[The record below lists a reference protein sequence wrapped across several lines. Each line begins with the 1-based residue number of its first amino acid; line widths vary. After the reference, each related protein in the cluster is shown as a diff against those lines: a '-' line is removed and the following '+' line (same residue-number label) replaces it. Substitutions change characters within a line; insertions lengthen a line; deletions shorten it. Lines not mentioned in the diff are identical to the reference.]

1 MTNSQSGEPTS
12 STTTT
17 SSPVGGTGTNEG
29 ASTSTADFANDVGA
43 RNLAEATRNYIQ
55 RVRGGEVGALPALL
69 GVLVLVIIFANAS
82 DVFLSKG
89 NFANFLTQA
98 APTAVLAMGLVFVLL
113 LGEIDL
119 SAGTASGVCAA
130 TMAIG
135 LVNKG
140 DLHKAL
146 GTPTYL
152 ALLGLMVA
160 MAAVTIW
167 YRLWFAL
174 ALIGVGVILIVT
186 GVNKNALA
194 GIIVSVSV
202 GVAIGTLIGF
212 LVARIGIPSF
222 VVTLAL
228 FLAWQGVLL
237 QFIGQGSAVPVR
249 QFDLINKIENQ
260 NMSPF
265 WSWILWLV
273 AIGGYALYTVT
284 RSIRRR
290 AAKLTAE
297 PLDVV
302 ILRIAV
308 IGAATGIA
316 IWVLNKDRSTTV
328 FATIQGVP
336 YVIPIIAIVFIGWTL
351 ILSKSRY
358 GRFVYAVGGNT
369 EAARR
374 AGIDTVRV
382 RLSVFVIASGMAGL
396 AGVIQA
402 SKQGGVDTAFGNG
415 TTLLYAV
422 AAAVIGGTSLFGGK
436 GKMRDAIIGALVIA
450 MIPNGLGLLRNIK
463 PSYEFLITG
472 LVLLLA
478 ASVDALSRKRAAAG
492 R

>member
-1 MTNSQSGEPTS
+1 MTEPTS
-12 STTTT
+12 TSAPPLSEPPTEVSGDAE
-17 SSPVGGTGTNEG
+17 SSPG
-29 ASTSTADFANDVGA
+29 SDFSSDVGA
-43 RNLAEATRNYIQ
+43 RNIAEAARGYLQ
-55 RVRGGEVGALPALL
+55 RVRGGEVGALPALA
-69 GVLVLVIIFANAS
+69 GVLVLVVVFANAS
-82 DVFLSKG
+82 NVFLSKG

-130 TMAIG
+130 TMAIA
-135 LVNKG
+135 LVHKG
-140 DLHKAL
+140 NLHSAL

-152 ALLGLMVA
+152 AMLGLMIA
-160 MAAVTIW
+160 MAAVTVF
-167 YRLWFAL
+167 YRLWFAT
-174 ALIGVGVILIVT
+174 AFIGVGVALILT
-186 GVNKNALA
+186 GVDKNALA
-194 GIIVSVSV
+194 AIFVSISV

-237 QFIGQGSAVPVR
+237 QLIGLGSAVPVR

-260 NMSPF
+260 NMSPT

-273 AIGGYALYTVT
+273 AVGGYAAYTVI

-302 ILRIAV
+302 VLRVAL
-308 IGAATGIA
+308 IGAATGVA
-316 IWVLNKDRSTTV
+316 LWVLNQDRSTTV
-328 FATIQGVP
+328 FVKIQGVP
-336 YVIPIIAIVFIGWTL
+336 YVVPIIAVVFIGWTL